1 MWINPGEVWQYLN
14 TIVKLRTVLSGP
26 KLDRSDGSS
35 LHSESHLSRS
45 IQFTQSQVFEDFAP
59 AAPHLF
65 TAGDFFCVSVS
76 VPGKSVATATE
87 WTYPD
92 SLPAKPFVVD
102 QSQVRRLHL
111 EALSQAHVP
120 SW

>member
-65 TAGDFFCVSVS
+65 TAGDFFWWFCFGSRQERS
-76 VPGKSVATATE
+76 NSNR
-87 WTYPD
+87 
-92 SLPAKPFVVD
+92 VD
-102 QSQVRRLHL
+102 
-111 EALSQAHVP
+111 LSGQLASKAFCCRP
-120 SW
+120 IAGA